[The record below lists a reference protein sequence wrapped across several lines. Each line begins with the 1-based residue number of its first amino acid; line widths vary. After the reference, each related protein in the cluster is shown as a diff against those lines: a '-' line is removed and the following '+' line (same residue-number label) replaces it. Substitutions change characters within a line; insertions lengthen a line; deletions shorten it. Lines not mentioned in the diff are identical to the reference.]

1 MLSLLF
7 SSQTLATQ
15 QGCPSGCSLTNFVS
29 QRWPGIK
36 WYVERSGS
44 RTWKYHH
51 RLDYLR
57 AYKWYCILL
66 LKIHDVRTT
75 RNTPTPK
82 VWIKKPLKIYKNL
95 SPPKAIYTKSPS
107 IPRLR
112 TNIVVEAMDTSKTRT
127 QNGLAAYAA
136 PEINGRILWSLK
148 YGVRQWQHMHATK
161 TKDYIRLVVPW
172 TNDHM
177 TKLWNSHEWP
187 YAKISSK
194 KKTTTVLDQL
204 VLPTCSNPLAKIVK
218 GGDNEQKNPLQGPV
232 VVCDHL
238 LGRCSHRF
246 GVYIL
251 GISIFG
257 VCRIT
262 YWQSNRLSLKHHLV
276 GNMTMKTMKTYE
288 NHIRKNNTLS
298 KEDQRSLHLPPAL
311 HDVAFLG
318 WIFYDSFKKVLVW
331 VTSKY
336 QGITLVTRIWNCNH
350 LVYGRLYMIIYSILD
365 PFGNSHNSELQNDLS
380 SIPSWRVTYPIHTFW
395 VDDFPFS
402 KVGWVPWRVC
412 KPSMKRPFRHC
423 TKLRGMQMSNSLV
436 VMGGQLDASSTHQ
449 LMGVSVLL
457 VLFWTNVTFN
467 LKCSR
472 TEKSFPV

>member
-82 VWIKKPLKIYKNL
+82 VWIKRPLKIYKNL

-136 PEINGRILWSLK
+136 PEINGRILWSFK
-148 YGVRQWQHMHATK
+148 YGIRQWQHMHATK

-187 YAKISSK
+187 YAKISPK

-262 YWQSNRLSLKHHLV
+262 YWQSNKQQQTALGWKHDNENIWKPYTKKQHLV
-276 GNMTMKTMKTYE
+276 Q
-288 NHIRKNNTLS
+288 RRS
-298 KEDQRSLHLPPAL
+298 K
-311 HDVAFLG
+311 
-318 WIFYDSFKKVLVW
+318 K
-331 VTSKY
+331 
-336 QGITLVTRIWNCNH
+336 
-350 LVYGRLYMIIYSILD
+350 
-365 PFGNSHNSELQNDLS
+365 
-380 SIPSWRVTYPIHTFW
+380 SIPSPGTSRCGFFGMNFLWFLQKGSCLSDLQVSGNH
-395 VDDFPFS
+395 
-402 KVGWVPWRVC
+402 VGD
-412 KPSMKRPFRHC
+412 
-423 TKLRGMQMSNSLV
+423 T
-436 VMGGQLDASSTHQ
+436 
-449 LMGVSVLL
+449 
-457 VLFWTNVTFN
+457 N
-467 LKCSR
+467 LKL
-472 TEKSFPV
+472 